1 MSTALSMLSDLPL
14 FSSLS
19 ARQMRKML
27 KSTNED
33 SYESGDFILRQGGR
47 TQSLFIV
54 LEGTVSV
61 IRDGQKVA
69 TRKPGEFIGEI
80 SMIDMRPRTASAVA
94 DGPVRCL
101 VLPNDALRELV
112 MQDPHV
118 AWALL
123 TTLASR
129 LRDIDD
135 LST

>member
-1 MSTALSMLSDLPL
+1 MPTALSMLSDLPL

-19 ARQMRKML
+19 ARQLRKIL

-33 SYESGDFILRQGGR
+33 GYESGDFILRQGGR

-69 TRKPGEFIGEI
+69 TRQPGEFIGEI

-101 VLPNDALRELV
+101 VLPNQALRELV
-112 MQDPHV
+112 MQDPRV
-118 AWALL
+118 AWSLL
-123 TTLASR
+123 TTLATR

-135 LST
+135 PTT